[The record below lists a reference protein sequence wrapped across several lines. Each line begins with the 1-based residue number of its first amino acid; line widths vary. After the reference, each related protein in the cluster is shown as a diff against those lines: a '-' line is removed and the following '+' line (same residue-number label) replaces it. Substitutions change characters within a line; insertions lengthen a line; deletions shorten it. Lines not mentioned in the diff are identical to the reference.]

1 MGIAIVMSL
10 LLSGCFM
17 NQQTY
22 DDETIQKAMETAE
35 SYLKNNNKDIQS
47 VEFDDKDFTSPMG
60 GFLITGKVNEKAEFA
75 VSIDNNLFVS
85 GVGEGHGFPELKKEC
100 KDKTCDY

>member
-1 MGIAIVMSL
+1 
-10 LLSGCFM
+10 M

-35 SYLKNNNKDIQS
+35 SYLKNNYKDIQS

-60 GFLITGKVNEKAEFA
+60 GFLVTGKINGTAKFS
-75 VSIDNNLFVS
+75 VSMDNNFR
-85 GVGEGHGFPELKKEC
+85 VGSLGRGHGFPEEKDEC

>member
-1 MGIAIVMSL
+1 
-10 LLSGCFM
+10 M

-35 SYLKNNNKDIQS
+35 SYLRNNYKDIQS

-60 GFLITGKVNEKAEFA
+60 GFLITGKVNGKYKFSI
-75 VSIDNNLFVS
+75 SIDGLENGQFWIGS
-85 GVGEGHGFPELKKEC
+85 IGEGHGFPEEKDEC